1 MDTEHKM
8 PPVSQGVGYGIVV
21 GVGLAFALGMI
32 FVTGALRRY
41 QKEKVDANEFATAGR
56 SVNSGLIASAVVSSW
71 TWAATLLTSTT
82 QAYSNGIFGP
92 ISYASG
98 AVVQIIMF
106 ATIAIELKRKA
117 PGVYTY
123 LEVVKARFGTLAHF
137 IYMFYAI
144 ATNILVMAMLIA
156 GCSSSFETL
165 TGMNPIA
172 ACFLIPL
179 GVTLYTLAGG
189 LKATFLT
196 DYMHT
201 MILYVIIF
209 LFAFTIFANNSFL
222 GSPGR
227 VWELLMEAGK
237 KFPKEG
243 NEDGS
248 YLTIKSKSAGIFMV
262 INLAGNFGT
271 VFLDTGYWNKAIA
284 ASPAAALPGYFLGGV
299 SWFAIPWLCSTTMG
313 LAGRVLEHTPYWP
326 TYPRPMSDSEVSAG
340 LTLPY
345 TAVAILGSGGGSAA
359 LLLVFMAVTSAAS
372 AEMVAVSSIWTY
384 DCYKTYINPRATSK
398 QLILQT
404 HLSVIVFVLVMIA
417 FSIGLYY
424 GNVGMGYLYTLMGV
438 IISSAVIP
446 VSMTM
451 FWSGFNKWSAC
462 IAPPLGMAFGIA
474 TWAAITAGLFDSEFT
489 LLTSGSDYPMLGGN
503 LVSILS
509 PLIII
514 TVCQLIFGNDKY
526 DYNQLKD
533 FQTLRGLPPGEGA
546 DTAQFEVPPNNNS
559 SKEGNVDEENN
570 MPHIDE
576 SALDNYK
583 LEPRVS
589 AAVIKHDNQ
598 WDDEEKVLH
607 KSAKIARIACIF
619 VSLSFLII
627 WPMPMYGTGYIF
639 SRQFF
644 TGWII
649 VGIIWLFISLFIV
662 ELLPLWQGRYAI
674 AHTVRGI
681 WWDLTGQS
689 RKLHEWQDDHP
700 EDLHVAFS
708 PVMSVISGVAPPEN
722 DAPALVKR
730 D

>member
-1 MDTEHKM
+1 MNTKHTL

-32 FVTGALRRY
+32 LVTGALRRY

-82 QAYSNGIFGP
+82 QAYSNGVFGP
-92 ISYASG
+92 ISYAAG
-98 AVVQIIMF
+98 AAVQIVMF

-156 GCSSSFETL
+156 GASSSFEAL
-165 TGMNPIA
+165 TGMHPVA

-179 GVTLYTLAGG
+179 GTTLYTLAGG

-196 DYMHT
+196 DYIHT
-201 MILYVIIF
+201 LILYVVIF
-209 LFAFTIFANNSFL
+209 LFVFTIFANSSYL

-227 VWELLMEAGK
+227 VWELLTEVGK
-237 KFPKEG
+237 QFPKAG
-243 NEDGS
+243 NKDGS
-248 YLTIKSKSAGIFMV
+248 YLTMKSKSAGIFMV

-284 ASPAAALPGYFLGGV
+284 ASPAAALPGYFLGGI
-299 SWFAIPWLCSTTMG
+299 SWFAIPWLCATTMG
-313 LAGRVLEHTPYWP
+313 LAGRILEHTEYWP
-326 TYPRPMSDSEVSAG
+326 TYPRVMTDSEVSAG

-345 TAVAILGSGGGSAA
+345 TAVAILGRGGGGAA
-359 LLLVFMAVTSAAS
+359 LLMVFMAVTSAAS

-384 DCYKTYINPRATSK
+384 DCYRAYINPRATSK

-404 HLSVIVFVLVMIA
+404 HLSVIVFVLVMIG

-438 IISSAVIP
+438 IICSAVIP
-446 VSMTM
+446 VSLIM
-451 FWSGFNKWSAC
+451 FWSGLNKWSAW
-462 IAPPLGMAFGIA
+462 IAPPLGMGLGIA

-489 LLTSGSDYPMLGGN
+489 LLNSGSDYPMLGGN
-503 LVSILS
+503 LVSMLS
-509 PLIII
+509 PLLIIP
-514 TVCQLIFGNDKY
+514 VCQLIGGNAKY
-526 DYNQLKD
+526 DFNELKE
-533 FQTLRGLPPGEGA
+533 FQTLRGLPPGEGGDSA
-546 DTAQFEVPPNNNS
+546 HPEVINNGSDNT
-559 SKEGNVDEENN
+559 KEGSVDSS

-576 SALDNYK
+576 SGLSSYK

-589 AAVIKHDNQ
+589 AAVIQHDKK
-598 WDDEEKVLH
+598 WEEEEKLLL
-607 KSAKIARIACIF
+607 KSAKIARIACVF
-619 VSLSFLII
+619 VSLALLII
-627 WPMPMYGTGYIF
+627 WPMPMYGSGYIF

-644 TGWII
+644 TGWVI
-649 VGIIWLFISLFIV
+649 VGIIWLFISLFII

-674 AHTVRGI
+674 AHTVRGV

-689 RKLHEWQDDHP
+689 RKVRAWQEDHP
-700 EDLHVAFS
+700 EELHVAFS
-708 PVMSVISGVAPPEN
+708 PVMSAISGVVPPEN